1 MDASFPD
8 EQNHERVKHKL
19 GLRAQLVVAGLCLLV
34 LSASIFRDFLFGDA
48 LLLFKD
54 AGSDS
59 INDYYPSFV
68 HLSDYVR
75 SQGFP
80 SWSFYTGM
88 GQDLSYLAGYLIL
101 EPVTWLPRTLIAQ
114 ALVFQH
120 LAKILLAGLL
130 FFCFFQLRGLRPAA
144 SLLGSLLLSFSAY
157 MCMGACWYP
166 LADEVVCFSGLLLAT
181 EVALKRGRWF
191 VLAPVV
197 ALLGAIDAFHLYLGA
212 LFLLLYVPARLFG
225 QCGWQPRTILRIS
238 LPLAGGAALGA
249 GLSAILTLPNLYAIV
264 NSPRGSGASSFAA
277 RLSSFPVFGFE
288 SRLHY
293 VTAALRPFA
302 NDILG
307 TAESFRGWQNYLEAP
322 LTYCGLLCLIVIPQA
337 FIGASRRHRLVYG
350 LFLAGLL
357 LTTIFPWFRYL
368 FWFFQGD
375 YYRALSLFSI
385 LGLITLAAIAF
396 SHHVEGRPLNLWLLA
411 ATTLVVIGA
420 LYLPV
425 KEMQDRIDPVL
436 KQQAIIFLVCYA
448 GLLGAGQFLRRTKIT
463 GWIIVLLAAFELT
476 LFDRITVSNRST
488 VSKQELQSR
497 VGYNDETVD
506 AIGDIKAGDSSS
518 FYRVTKIRPSSLGV
532 LPSLNDAMIF
542 GYYGTPYYSSFNNLN
557 YIDFLAATEAV
568 VPTTEIETRYS
579 VGLLNNPMLAL
590 FAGEKY
596 ALVENPIY
604 LQRTEQYEFVRRYG
618 RDYLFRNARFL
629 PLGLAFDRYI
639 SKDMFFKLVAREKPE
654 ALLRSVVLS
663 NQSEGEKFGLSPI
676 ALYDLDEEI
685 RNSSLTEVVATRRK
699 TALDLTRFEQTRIE
713 GKVVLERKSVLV
725 IQTPFDRGWDALQ
738 DGQPAPVL
746 KVDVGLLGVALE
758 AGEHKVELSY
768 RNPYLAT
775 GTAVSLGSLLILAV
789 GVWRWPR
796 LGATA

>member
-1 MDASFPD
+1 
-8 EQNHERVKHKL
+8 VKHKL
-19 GLRAQLVVAGLCLLV
+19 DLRAQLVVAGLCLLV

-48 LLLFKD
+48 LLLYKD

-75 SQGFP
+75 NQGFP

-157 MCMGACWYP
+157 MCMGTCWYP
-166 LADEVVCFSGLLLAT
+166 LADEVVCFSGVLFAT
-181 EVALKRGRWF
+181 EIALKRGRWF
-191 VLAPVV
+191 VLVPVV

-225 QCGWQPRTILRIS
+225 QYGWQPRTVLRIS
-238 LPLAGGAALGA
+238 LLLAGGATLGA
-249 GLSAILTLPNLYAIV
+249 GLSAILTLPNLYAIL
-264 NSPRGSGASSFAA
+264 NSPRGAGPDSFAA
-277 RLSSFPVFGFE
+277 GLSSFPVFDFE

-293 VTAALRPFA
+293 ITAALRPFA

-307 TAESFRGWQNYLEAP
+307 TAEAFRGWQNYLEAP
-322 LTYCGLLCLIVIPQA
+322 LTYCGLLCLVIVPQV
-337 FIGASRRHRLVYG
+337 FVGARRRHQLIYG
-350 LFLAGLL
+350 LFLASLL
-357 LTTIFPWFRYL
+357 LTTIFPWLRYL
-368 FWFFQGD
+368 FWLFQGN

-385 LGLITLAAIAF
+385 LGLITLSAMAF
-396 SHHVEGRPLNLWLLA
+396 SRYIEGRPLNVWLLA
-411 ATTLVVIGA
+411 VTTIVVVGA

-425 KEMQDRIDPVL
+425 QEMQSRIDPAL
-436 KQQAIIFLVCYA
+436 KQQATIFLVCYA
-448 GLLGAGQFLRRTKIT
+448 GLLGTGQLLRRTTVT
-463 GWIIVLLAAFELT
+463 GWIIVVLAAFELI

-488 VSKQELQSR
+488 VSKQELEAR

-506 AIGDIKAGDSSS
+506 AIRDIKASDSSS
-518 FYRVTKIRPSSLGV
+518 FYRITKIRPSSPGV

-557 YIDFLAATEAV
+557 YIDFLIAVEAI
-568 VPTTEIETRYS
+568 PPNSEIETRYS
-579 VGLLNNPMLAL
+579 VGLLNDPILSL

-596 ALVENPIY
+596 ALVDNPMP
-604 LQRTEQYEFVRRYG
+604 LQRAVQYEFVKRYD

-639 SKDMFFKLVAREKPE
+639 SKDIFLKLFTREKPE
-654 ALLRSVVLS
+654 ALLRAVVLS
-663 NQSEGEKFGLSPI
+663 NQSEGEKLGLSPI
-676 ALYDLDEEI
+676 VLSDLEHEI
-685 RNSSLTEVVATRRK
+685 RNSSLAEVVAARREA
-699 TALDLTRFEQTRIE
+699 ALDLTRFEQTRIE
-713 GKVVLERKSVLV
+713 GKVLLERKSVLV
-725 IQTPFDRGWDALQ
+725 VQTPFDRGWHAVQ
-738 DGQPAPVL
+738 DGQPAEVL
-746 KVDVGLLGVALE
+746 KVDVGLLGVALD
-758 AGEHKVELSY
+758 AGEHKVELNY
-768 RNPYLAT
+768 RNPYLAA
-775 GTAVSLGSLLILAV
+775 GMAVSLGSLLILAA

-796 LGATA
+796 FRLAHGA